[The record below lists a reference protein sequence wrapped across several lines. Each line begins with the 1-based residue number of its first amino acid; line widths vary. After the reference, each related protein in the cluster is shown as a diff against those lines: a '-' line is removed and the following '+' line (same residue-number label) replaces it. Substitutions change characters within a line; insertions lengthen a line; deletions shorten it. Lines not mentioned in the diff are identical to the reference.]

1 MRSIC
6 LFLTLSFTACGK
18 AYAFT
23 GFQKNELVI
32 GWGPSYR
39 IQDNFYHHFEI
50 AHESYETG
58 CTHTKIV
65 GLGVRADL
73 FNDDNYS
80 IALKY
85 YHTTRKLSEHT
96 LLPYWGIS
104 PVYFNCNNV
113 SGLNLKPEFGLRFI
127 PIDWTF
133 IGFSLNVSY
142 GYQIPII
149 AELDYSP
156 GRHDISATVG
166 FTIDINR
173 IRRPFFV
180 KGEKVD
186 AVF

>member
-1 MRSIC
+1 MRKPY
-6 LFLTLSFTACGK
+6 LFLVVSLLV
-18 AYAFT
+18 YIRVDAFT

-39 IQDNFYHHFEI
+39 ISDNIYHHFEI
-50 AHESYETG
+50 AYESYETG
-58 CTHTKIV
+58 CMHTKIV
-65 GLGVRADL
+65 GVSARVDLLGASD
-73 FNDDNYS
+73 YS
-80 IALKY
+80 VALKY
-85 YHTTRKLSEHT
+85 YHTTRKLSEHV

-104 PVYFNCNNV
+104 PVYFNCDNV
-113 SGLNLKPEFGLRFI
+113 SGLNLKPEIGLRFI

-142 GYQIPII
+142 GYQIPVI
-149 AELDYSP
+149 AEHDYSP